1 MRGRAAPLAVRHA
14 GWTGLCGGLL
24 ALLAACSMRSAEQAS
39 EEPDARAAID
49 GVWRIA
55 QASDRLLTTD
65 GSMPPLLP
73 ELQQVYEQHIAA
85 RHAGDRSWDPAGHCR
100 PLGEPRAML
109 ELSWPF
115 EVHHSDERADILYQ
129 WNRLDHVIPMAA
141 QHARSAGSSYFGES
155 VGRWDGDTLVIDVIH
170 IRADSMLD
178 SSGMPHSGSLHLVER
193 LRSINDGRNLEVNLH
208 VSDPETFSS
217 EWNARLI
224 FDRDP
229 ARIVEDDC
237 VERLQLNEYYTLDN
251 ALQTEG
257 ANRHT

>member
-1 MRGRAAPLAVRHA
+1 MTGGAATRALQRF
-14 GWTGLCGGLL
+14 GWAGLCGGLL
-24 ALLAACSMRSAEQAS
+24 ASLTACGMKSTAETAA
-39 EEPDARAAID
+39 EPDARAAID

-73 ELQQVYEQHIAA
+73 DLQELYEQHIAA
-85 RHAGDRSWDPAGHCR
+85 RHAGDRSWDPASHCR

-115 EVHHSDERADILYQ
+115 ELHHSDDRADILYQ

-141 QHARSAGSSYFGES
+141 RHTRSTGNFYFGES
-155 VGRWDGDTLVIDVIH
+155 VGRWDGDTLVIDVINV
-170 IRADSMLD
+170 RADSMLD
-178 SSGMPHSGSLHLVER
+178 SSGMPHSPSLHLVER
-193 LRSINDGRNLEVNLH
+193 LRTINDGRNLEVSLH
-208 VSDPETFSS
+208 FSDPATFSS
-217 EWNARLI
+217 EWDARLI

-229 ARIVEDDC
+229 GRIVEDDC

-251 ALQTEG
+251 ARQTAE
-257 ANRHT
+257 ADHHT